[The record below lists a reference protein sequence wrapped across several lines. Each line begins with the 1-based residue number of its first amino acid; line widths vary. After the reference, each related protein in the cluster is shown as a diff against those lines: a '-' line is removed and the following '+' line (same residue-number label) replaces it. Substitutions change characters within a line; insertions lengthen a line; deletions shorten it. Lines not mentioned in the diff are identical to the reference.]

1 MQHISRFHKQAG
13 LVLKVDSDSDDEE
26 NTVPATQPDPVPV
39 QESHGPMTTDQL
51 LRAPTLTPE
60 KAIQRRGPL

>member
-1 MQHISRFHKQAG
+1 M
-13 LVLKVDSDSDDEE
+13 VLKVDSDSDDEE